1 MATVVLNLGIVTV
14 RQYINALKRCINL
27 NTFSLTSAQ
36 KGIFLFNNVAV
47 SQIFVISIQKL
58 TIDLKKETVN

>member
-1 MATVVLNLGIVTV
+1 MATVVLNLGRVTV
-14 RQYINALKRCINL
+14 HQYINPLKRCINL
-27 NTFSLTSAQ
+27 NTFSLASAQ

-47 SQIFVISIQKL
+47 SQICVTLIQQL

>member
-27 NTFSLTSAQ
+27 NTFSLASAQ